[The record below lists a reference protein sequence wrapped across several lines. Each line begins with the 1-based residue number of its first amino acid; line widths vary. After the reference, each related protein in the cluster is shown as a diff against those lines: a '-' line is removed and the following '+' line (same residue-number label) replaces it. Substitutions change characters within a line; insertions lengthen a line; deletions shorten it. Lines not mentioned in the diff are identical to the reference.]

1 MDCLIWLELIRE
13 RAEIL
18 IMINKKEDV
27 VERKNHN
34 SIYLINT
41 KQNYLNDKY

>member
-1 MDCLIWLELIRE
+1 
-13 RAEIL
+13 
-18 IMINKKEDV
+18 MINKKEDV